1 MPHPDAPS
9 IDRPAASVAPATASA
24 SVPAPAS
31 TTAFTAIAMPLSG
44 EDQARAD
51 LYALLAR
58 LLLAAPDGALLAALA
73 HADPICAEG
82 GDPALE
88 RAWEQLSTASSVMEP
103 DVVSDEFDT
112 LFISIGSPPV
122 NPYGSRYLSGFMND
136 TPLAELRGDLAKYGV
151 QRVRGVGEF
160 EDHLGSLCEVM
171 RVLVAGAPAPFRLAR
186 QPVAHQQQFFE
197 AHIAPWYARCVADIA
212 AAQGA
217 NYYRLVA
224 QLAKAFLDIE
234 AEAFAVGAAVPD

>member
-1 MPHPDAPS
+1 MPHSDVPS
-9 IDRPAASVAPATASA
+9 IDRPAASLAPAA
-24 SVPAPAS
+24 AS
-31 TTAFTAIAMPLSG
+31 TTAFTPISMPLSG

-51 LYALLAR
+51 LYALLSR

-88 RAWEQLSTASSVMEP
+88 RAWEQLTTASSVMDP
-103 DVVSDEFDT
+103 DAVADEFDT
-112 LFISIGSPPV
+112 LFISIGTPPV

-171 RVLVAGAPAPFRLAR
+171 RVLVAGAPAPFNLPR

-224 QLAKAFLDIE
+224 QLAGAFLDIE
-234 AEAFAVGAAVPD
+234 AEAFEVGAAVPD

>member
-1 MPHPDAPS
+1 MSYPDAPP
-9 IDRPAASVAPATASA
+9 IDRCAAPTAS
-24 SVPAPAS
+24 
-31 TTAFTAIAMPLSG
+31 TAMFTALSLPLSG

-58 LLLAAPDGALLAALA
+58 LLLRAPDEALLAALA
-73 HADPICAEG
+73 GADPVLAEG

-88 RAWEQLSTASSVMEP
+88 QAWEALTAASSVMDP
-103 DVVSDEFDT
+103 AAVADEFDT
-112 LFISIGSPPV
+112 LFISIGTPPV

-136 TPLAELRGDLAKYGV
+136 TPLAELRTDLARYGV

-160 EDHLGSLCEVM
+160 EDHLGSLCETM
-171 RVLVAGAPAPFRLAR
+171 RVLVAGAPGIAR
-186 QPVAHQQQFFE
+186 QPVARQQQFFE

-212 AAQGA
+212 SAEGA

-224 QLAKAFLDIE
+224 RLAGAFLDIE
-234 AEAFAVGAAVPD
+234 AQAFAVGEAVAD